1 MPTSSASEGRVAPKC
16 REISKPLEE
25 GFVRF
30 SKSTQTFSLFTGMIW
45 LFHFLDVDMQ
55 VNLLKKYEQE
65 RKPANVT
72 MMAIL
77 DGFQK
82 AYSIDF
88 GPFNF
93 LRGAAFNGA
102 NYVSPL
108 KRSIISYASGERKF
122 PIFF

>member
-1 MPTSSASEGRVAPKC
+1 MQGTKQTIGV
-16 REISKPLEE
+16 
-25 GFVRF
+25 GFWTDGFQKVLKHF
-30 SKSTQTFSLFTGMIW
+30 PSLLDMIW
-45 LFHFLDVDMQ
+45 LFNFLNVDMQ

-102 NYVSPL
+102 NFVSPL